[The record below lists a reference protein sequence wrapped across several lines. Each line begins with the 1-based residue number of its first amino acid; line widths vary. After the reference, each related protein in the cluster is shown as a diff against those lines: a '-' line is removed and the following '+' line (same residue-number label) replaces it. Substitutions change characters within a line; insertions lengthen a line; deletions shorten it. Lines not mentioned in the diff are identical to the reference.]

1 MSSLNIYKSSEILN
15 EYSFNILSIKFSY
28 ELFSTLNNSFFEELK
43 SNFIFVLLTSA
54 NLMLFI
60 SLFNIT
66 LIIELESYL
75 KL

>member
-15 EYSFNILSIKFSY
+15 EYSCNILSIKFSY

-43 SNFIFVLLTSA
+43 SNFIFVLLISA

-66 LIIELESYL
+66 LIIELES
-75 KL
+75 

>member
-28 ELFSTLNNSFFEELK
+28 ELLSTLNNSFFDELK
-43 SNFIFVLLTSA
+43 SNSIFVLLISA
-54 NLMLFI
+54 YLMLFI

-66 LIIELESYL
+66 LIIELES
-75 KL
+75 

>member
-66 LIIELESYL
+66 LIIELES
-75 KL
+75 